1 MIVNSYIESH
11 TTSYNGLIIT
21 TDSIKSAI
29 IISLLNRV
37 TMFENSVYA
46 QGRKLIEFED
56 T

>member
-1 MIVNSYIESH
+1 MNSNYIKKH
-11 TTSYNGLIIT
+11 TISDNGFILCDT
-21 TDSIKSAI
+21 RKSAI

-46 QGRKLIEFED
+46 QGKELINFINS

>member
-1 MIVNSYIESH
+1 MNNYIKKH
-11 TTSYNGLIIT
+11 MASYNGLIIT
-21 TDSIKSAI
+21 TDSKKSAI